1 MPADKPSKTTPSR
14 PGDLIASYRC
24 RPLRWGEL
32 LGLILIIG
40 MAISAPLLYGYYRAQ
55 YASAYYG
62 PVAARMWSR
71 PWYLLTGLAL
81 IVSLALIVYRLFERR
96 RHIDVHANGLLLA
109 LSGKKFI
116 PWTSL
121 SGVASGAVQAR
132 FLGIPLA
139 TRYQAILYPAV
150 GKPVRLDGT
159 LDNLPELLTQV
170 KARLYP
176 RMLAACLKAFSQGQ
190 RLYFGNI
197 SINQAELRVTDGT
210 PSLRNLPWGNI
221 HRIRVE
227 SGLLVIESE
236 NDKAIQMP
244 VAEIPNLELLLQIIH
259 TGVNR

>member
-1 MPADKPSKTTPSR
+1 MPADRPSKTTPTR
-14 PGDLIASYRC
+14 PGALIASYRC
-24 RPLRWGEL
+24 RPQRWGEL

-40 MAISAPLLYGYYRAQ
+40 VAISAPLLYGYYRAQ

-62 PVAARMWSR
+62 PVAARLWSR

-81 IVSLALIVYRLFERR
+81 IVSLALVIYRLFERR
-96 RHIDVHANGLLLA
+96 RHVDIHANGLLLA
-109 LSGKKFI
+109 LSRKKFI

-121 SGVASGAVQAR
+121 SGVASGAVQIR

-139 TRYQAILYPAV
+139 THYRATLYPAV
-150 GKPVRLDGT
+150 GKPVSLDDT

-176 RMLAACLKAFSQGQ
+176 RMLAVCMKAFSEGQ

-197 SINQAELRVTDGT
+197 SINQVELRVTDGA
-210 PSLRNLPWGNI
+210 PSPRSLPWEQI
-221 HRIRVE
+221 RRIRVE
-227 SGLLVIESE
+227 SGLLVIESGANE
-236 NDKAIQMP
+236 AIQMP